1 MPPTTSAI
9 APGAKLGPYEVV
21 ALIGAGGMG
30 EVYRAKDTRLGR
42 DVAVKVLPRSFATD
56 PDRLRRFEQE
66 ARAAGMLNH
75 PNILAVHDIGTHE
88 GAPYVVSELLEG
100 QTLRERI
107 DGSPMPPRKASDIA
121 AQFARGLAAAHDKG
135 IVHRDLKPDNVFIT
149 RDGRVKILD
158 FGLAKIAPVVSP
170 VAETAMLAETAP
182 LKVGTPHTEVGM
194 VLGTASY
201 MAPEQI
207 RAAPADHRSDI
218 FAFGL
223 VFYEML
229 TGRPAFRAD
238 SAIETMSA
246 ILKADPPRMADHAA
260 DLPPD
265 LERIVLH
272 CLEKNPEERFQSIHD
287 IAFHL
292 ETTSGTSTATAKK
305 ALPPPA
311 SRMRLVKQVAV
322 GAALLVAGTLIG
334 WSVKPAVPATTLP
347 TFEAVTFRRGSSS
360 PARFAP
366 DGRTM
371 IYSATWDGTP
381 LSLYSAQPGSPESR
395 ALDIRGAV
403 RSISKSGEMLVNLPG
418 SRRMLARLPMGSG
431 APRELV
437 EGVRDADWAPNGE
450 EVAILRTVDGR
461 ERLQFPIGKDLHLP
475 SGFFGNLRVSPK
487 GDLVAV
493 SEHPILLD
501 FRGGI
506 AVVDLQGKKTTLA
519 EGFEDVGRVA
529 WSPDGKEVWFSAAFG
544 AGAADHTI
552 FAVTLDGKRRQ
563 LVSGPGHFA
572 LQDVSPDGELLV
584 AHGMRRPVIVARAA
598 ASAEEVELG
607 WLDYSILADISAD
620 GRRILFAEQA
630 VGGGPGYAVY
640 TRNTDGS
647 PAVRLGKGDAHSLSN
662 DGRWA
667 LAHDMTT
674 HTLQLLPTGPGQPRS
689 VPNHGI
695 TAYPWSG
702 FLPGDKSIVFAGTDK
717 AGVNRMYVQSLDGGT
732 PRAVTPEGV
741 TVTDNTVSP
750 DGRWL
755 FADGGDGLRIF
766 PLGDGESR
774 PVPGAEPAD
783 RPIRW
788 SADPNVVFV
797 ANNVGPVVHVHAIDI
812 TRGTRTPMMQLA
824 VRDRVGA
831 GAINRLLLSA
841 DGKAYVYTYNLMLQN
856 LYVVKNVK

>member
-1 MPPTTSAI
+1 MAPTTTTITAGS
-9 APGAKLGPYEVV
+9 KLGPYEVV

-75 PNILAVHDIGTHE
+75 PNILAVHDIGTHN

-121 AQFARGLAAAHDKG
+121 AQFARGLGAAHDKG

-158 FGLAKIAPVVSP
+158 FGLAKIAPVISH

-182 LKVGTPHTEVGM
+182 VAVDVPHTEVGM

-260 DLPPD
+260 NLPPD

-292 ETTSGTSTATAKK
+292 ETTSGTSTAR
-305 ALPPPA
+305 ALPAPA
-311 SRMRLVKQVAV
+311 SRLRLVKQLAV
-322 GAALLVAGTLIG
+322 GAALLGAGALIG
-334 WSVKPAVPATTLP
+334 FSLKPEAPATALP
-347 TFEAVTFRRGSSS
+347 AFEAVTFRRGTAS

-366 DGRTM
+366 DGRTV

-381 LSLYSAQPGSPESR
+381 QSVYSAQPGSPESR
-395 ALDIRGAV
+395 ALDVRGAV
-403 RSISKSGEMLVNLPG
+403 RSISKSGEMLVTMPG
-418 SRRMLARLPMGSG
+418 GRRMLTRLPIGSG

-437 EGVRDADWAPNGE
+437 EGVRDADWAPNGDDI
-450 EVAILRTVDGR
+450 AILRTLEGR
-461 ERLQFPIGKDLHLP
+461 DRLQFPIGKDLNLP
-475 SGFFGNLRVSPK
+475 SGFFGNLRVSPA
-487 GDLVAV
+487 GDLIAV

-501 FRGGI
+501 ARGGVAI
-506 AVVDLQGKKTTLA
+506 VDLQGKKTTLA

-529 WSPDGKEVWFSAAFG
+529 WSPDGKEVWFSAAQG
-544 AGAADHTI
+544 AGAADHSI
-552 FAVTLDGKRRQ
+552 FAVTLEGQLRR

-572 LQDVSPDGELLV
+572 LQDVSPAGDLLV
-584 AHGMRRPVIVARAA
+584 SHGLRRPAIVGRGAGAN
-598 ASAEEVELG
+598 EEVELG
-607 WLDYSILADISAD
+607 WLDYSVLADISDD
-620 GRRILFAEQA
+620 GRRVLFAEQS

-640 TRNTDGS
+640 VRNTDGT
-647 PAVRLGKGDAHSLSN
+647 PAVRLGKGDAHSLSH

-667 LAHDMTT
+667 LAHDLTG

-689 VPNHGI
+689 VPSHGI
-695 TAYPWSG
+695 TAFPWSG
-702 FLPGDKSIVFAGTDK
+702 FLPGDKSILFAGTDK

-732 PRAVTPEGV
+732 PRPVTPEDV
-741 TVTDNTVSP
+741 TVMQNTVSP

-755 FADGGDGLRIF
+755 IADDGTVLRIF

-774 PVPGAEPAD
+774 VLPGAQPGD
-783 RPIRW
+783 QPIRW
-788 SADPNVVFV
+788 SSDPNVVFV
-797 ANNVGPVVHVHAIDI
+797 ASVVGQTQHVHAINI
-812 TRGTRTPMMQLA
+812 VRGTRTPMMQLA
-824 VRDRVGA
+824 VKDHVGA
-831 GAINRLLLSA
+831 SGIQRLVLSA
-841 DGKAYVYTYNLMLQN
+841 DGKSYAYLYTRTLQN